1 MNRAK
6 TMLAIVV
13 MSSTVPLL
21 VSCSDSATPTPKGG
35 AAAATYNHD
44 MTAYKKIAEDA
55 LKLAKEGKL
64 AEAYPKTKE
73 LEKSFDGGTED
84 MKKADARLWTE
95 IDTQMDA
102 AIDANN
108 PNKGG
113 TQEKA
118 TAELQKFID
127 MLAKVPAK

>member
-1 MNRAK
+1 
-6 TMLAIVV
+6 
-13 MSSTVPLL
+13 MS
-21 VSCSDSATPTPKGG
+21 
-35 AAAATYNHD
+35 
-44 MTAYKKIAEDA
+44 AYKKIAEEA
-55 LKLAKEGKL
+55 LALAKEGKL

-73 LEKSFDGGTED
+73 LEKAYDGGTED
-84 MKKADARLWTE
+84 FKKANAKLWTE

-102 AIDANN
+102 AIDASN
-108 PNKGG
+108 PSKGG

>member
-6 TMLAIVV
+6 IVLEIAVLLSAVPWLA
-13 MSSTVPLL
+13 SCKDSGVPKGA
-21 VSCSDSATPTPKGG
+21 ATP
-35 AAAATYNHD
+35 AAYNHD
-44 MTAYKKIAEDA
+44 MSAYRQIAEAA
-55 LKLAKEGKL
+55 LQLAKEGKL
-64 AEAYPKTKE
+64 AEAYPKTRA

-84 MKKADARLWTE
+84 MKKADAKLWTE

-102 AIDANN
+102 AIDASN
-108 PNKGG
+108 PSKGG
-113 TQEKA
+113 TPEKA